1 MTAAARESDQLAS
14 SGLPPKR
21 LARGALSSFDVAVS
35 TMANIGPAMSF
46 FFGFGTIVAAA
57 GVAAPLSIVAAAI
70 AIALLG
76 NTLIQFSKSRP
87 SAGSFVT
94 FIGRT
99 FGPWSAIVAA
109 IVLISGYII
118 AVAAV
123 VAISGGWAHTVLLK
137 YLSISIPWQLLTLIF
152 SAGALY
158 LVISGVKPTT
168 TAAGVF
174 FVFEMALIIIV
185 AIALLIKHDGSLSL
199 HPFDPGRLHNG
210 FSGLSLGFPL
220 AVYLFVGWENSA
232 PLAEESTDPRNNVGR
247 AVFSSIALMTV
258 TYVLLSYVTVI
269 AFHDNANSILGSS
282 VPYVDAAQSV
292 AGALA
297 FFAYLAGFTSIIG
310 SLLAATNSQSR
321 ILFSSAREGLLP
333 GAVASVTKR
342 SHTPWASLVV
352 YVVLALGLAYIFGWS
367 TDPVVFF
374 GEIATLGTILIALIY
389 LVANVALPFYYRRFH
404 PEEFSPVRHLLLP
417 GLGALA
423 IGYPLYELV
432 KPGQPH
438 PFDRYPYVA
447 LGVVV
452 LAALYGVYLNARDS
466 TLGERIGSVIAD
478 AGADADA
485 DAE

>member
-1 MTAAARESDQLAS
+1 
-14 SGLPPKR
+14 
-21 LARGALSSFDVAVS
+21 
-35 TMANIGPAMSF
+35 MANIGPAMSF
-46 FFGFGTIVAAA
+46 FFGFGTVVAAA
-57 GVAAPLSIVAAAI
+57 GVAAPLTIIAAAI

-76 NTLIQFSKSRP
+76 NTLTQFSKSSP

-123 VAISGGWAHTVLLK
+123 VAISGGWAHTILEK
-137 YLSISIPWQLLTLIF
+137 YLSISIPWQLLTFVF

-168 TAAGVF
+168 TVAGVF
-174 FVFEMALIIIV
+174 FVFEMALLAVV
-185 AIALLIKHDGSLSL
+185 AVALLIEHGGSLNL
-199 HPFDPGRLHNG
+199 HPLDPSRLHNG

-232 PLAEESTDPRNNVGR
+232 PLAEESTDPRSNVGR
-247 AVFSSIALMTV
+247 AVFSSIALMAV
-258 TYVLLSYVTVI
+258 TYIVLSYVTVI
-269 AFHDNANSILGSS
+269 AFHDNVSSIAASS

-297 FFAYLAGFTSIIG
+297 FFAYLAGLTSIIG

-333 GAVASVTKR
+333 DAVASVTKR
-342 SHTPWASLVV
+342 SHTPWASLVA
-352 YVVLALGLAYIFGWS
+352 YLVLALGLTYIFGWN
-367 TDPVVFF
+367 TDPVKFF
-374 GEIATLGTILIALIY
+374 GEIATLGTILIALTY
-389 LVANVALPFYYRRFH
+389 LAANLALPFYYRRFH
-404 PEEFSPVRHLLLP
+404 RDRFSLVRHLLLP
-417 GLGALA
+417 ALGAFA
-423 IGYPLYELV
+423 IGYPLYELI
-432 KPGQPH
+432 KPGQPA
-438 PFDRYPYVA
+438 PFSRYPFIALAILVVA
-447 LGVVV
+447 AGY
-452 LAALYGVYLNARDS
+452 AAYLNHHDR
-466 TLGERIGSVIAD
+466 TLGQRIGSVV
-478 AGADADA
+478 A

>member
-1 MTAAARESDQLAS
+1 MTVVPGPEPAVPAAAPAPAAGPQ
-14 SGLPPKR
+14 R
-21 LARGALSSFDVAVS
+21 LARGALTSLDVAVS

-46 FFGFGTIVAAA
+46 FFAFGTIVAAA
-57 GVAAPLSIVAAAI
+57 GVAAPLTVVVAAI

-76 NTLIQFSKSRP
+76 NTLTEFSRSRP

-99 FGPWSAIVAA
+99 FGPWAAIASA

-123 VAISGGWAHTVLLK
+123 VAISGGWAHTVLDT
-137 YLSISIPWQLLTLIF
+137 YLGVSAPWQLLALVF
-152 SAGALY
+152 AAGALY

-168 TAAGVF
+168 TVAGVF
-174 FVFEMALIIIV
+174 FVFEMVLIVVVAV
-185 AIALLIKHDGSLSL
+185 AILIQHSGALNL

-210 FSGLSLGFPL
+210 LSGLSLGFPL

-232 PLAEESTDPRNNVGR
+232 PLAEESTDPRSNVGR
-247 AVFSSIALMTV
+247 AVFSSIALMGA
-258 TYVLLSYVTVI
+258 TYIVLSYVTVV
-269 AFHDNANSILGSS
+269 AFHADAGAIGNAS
-282 VPYVDAAQSV
+282 VPYVAAAKGV
-292 AGALA
+292 AGVLGFLA
-297 FFAYLAGFTSIIG
+297 YIAGFTSIVG

-321 ILFSSAREGLLP
+321 IIFSSAREGLLP
-333 GAVASVTKR
+333 RWVGSVTAR
-342 SHTPWASLVV
+342 SRTPWASLVV
-352 YVVLALGLAYIFGWS
+352 YVVLALGLTYSFGWN

-389 LVANVALPFYYRRFH
+389 LTANIALPFYYRRHH
-404 PEEFSPVRHLLLP
+404 PGEVSVLKHLLLP
-417 GLGALA
+417 VLGALA
-423 IGYPLYELV
+423 IGYPLYDLI

-452 LAALYGVYLNARDS
+452 VAAIYAAVLNARDR

-478 AGADADA
+478 AD
-485 DAE
+485 